1 MQLRLPPG
9 RCADGRKRVLHVVNG
24 GICYSDGRKAASD
37 RDARKYSDELRLR
50 KRDMIANGQDY
61 WWVFHEL
68 EYAAPAFQSADG
80 KVEIHIAEHVAE
92 PAMYNFIKQHMRTDD
107 ECIVI
112 HAVDSD
118 LLPLAVAYGA
128 EYIVQKL
135 QSGYNLYCMS
145 ALGEARMEAVW
156 PFRDE
161 AVNAL
166 AAVLIGNDYSRGL
179 MGVGP
184 KRLVTTMLLVDF
196 ARRDWAL
203 LNEAEPDKNALPRG
217 AVRAPRGLM
226 LEKVHKIASIMMG

>member
-1 MQLRLPPG
+1 
-9 RCADGRKRVLHVVNG
+9 
-24 GICYSDGRKAASD
+24 
-37 RDARKYSDELRLR
+37 
-50 KRDMIANGQDY
+50 MIANGQDY
-61 WWVFHEL
+61 WWVFHKL
-68 EYAAPAFQSADG
+68 EYAAPVFQSADG

-118 LLPLAVAYGA
+118 LPPLAVASGA

-156 PFRDE
+156 PFRE

-166 AAVLIGNDYSRGL
+166 GAVLIGNDYSRGL
-179 MGVGP
+179 MGVRP
-184 KRLVTTMLLVDF
+184 KRLVTITSLVDF

-203 LNEAEPDKNALPRG
+203 LNEAEPDENALPSLPWCWRRPLPRP
-217 AVRAPRGLM
+217 AYASPRRRCSQSTSRPSCWRRCARSRA
-226 LEKVHKIASIMMG
+226 S